1 MAAAGSHPGLV
12 RYYGAWTERAGE
24 GRQHFYLQL
33 ELCGESLDDVRRSR
47 LDEHF
52 PEAQLVDILR
62 QARMPVLVPTAGDN
76 FLQSVVGQ
84 LLLLGA

>member
-24 GRQHFYLQL
+24 GQQHFYLQL

-47 LDEHF
+47 LGEPF

-62 QARMPVLVPTAGDN
+62 QARMRPSLAPVHAI
-76 FLQSVVGQ
+76 SHR
-84 LLLLGA
+84 